1 MSKAIQSTSPEYEL
15 KHRVTGAAILVA
27 LAVLIIPLFLSEP
40 NLEANNS
47 NTTGSGSNFDKTFKS
62 RIVPLNISNVND
74 SDSETGQL
82 PVTTLDESKPALL
95 DLTGQTPTPKAVLE
109 VIPEPKA
116 GSEEQTKT
124 ALVMTQNPESEQKVS
139 KIEPVE
145 IKNTAV
151 EKPAEDESKSN
162 TKDNESKIANLEQ
175 QDNQAEDGWIV
186 RVGTFSKKANVES
199 VSSLLSNSG
208 FKPKTTGVTTSLGES
223 TRVWLGPYANR
234 KTADKISDRLKDLI
248 GEKGYVTRT
257 SS

>member
-1 MSKAIQSTSPEYEL
+1 MSKATQSTLPEYEL

-27 LAVLIIPLFLSEP
+27 LAVLVIPLFLSEP
-40 NLEANNS
+40 NLEANS
-47 NTTGSGSNFDKTFKS
+47 SKTTGSNFDKAFKS
-62 RIVPLNISNVND
+62 RIVPLNINNIND

-95 DLTGQTPTPKAVLE
+95 DLTGQAPTPKAVQE
-109 VIPEPKA
+109 IDPEPKTD
-116 GSEEQTKT
+116 GVEQTKT
-124 ALVMTQNPESEQKVS
+124 ALVMTQSPESKQEGAT
-139 KIEPVE
+139 IEPVE
-145 IKNTAV
+145 VKKPALKQPEEDE
-151 EKPAEDESKSN
+151 EKPATKES
-162 TKDNESKIANLEQ
+162 ESKIAKLEQ
-175 QDNQAEDGWIV
+175 QDNQGEDGWIV
-186 RVGTFSKKANVES
+186 RVGTFAKAANVES